1 MIYNGKDYP
10 VDGVMFDVD
19 GTLWDSTEVVAESWN
34 RALQD
39 TGHDIR
45 VDATRLKG
53 LFGLPM
59 IDIFKNIMP
68 EASQEEFE
76 EFEDL
81 CNRYEEEQLKVEAGY
96 IYSGISE
103 VIKNLSKKYKV
114 FIISNCQ
121 SGYIEIVMH
130 HLGIEKFITDY
141 TCPGDSGMLKAANIQ
156 MMAQKY
162 NLKSPV
168 YVGDTHMDE
177 LACIEAKVPIVFASY
192 GFGKVDDP
200 VAVINEPTELEKI
213 F

>member
-1 MIYNGKDYP
+1 MIYKEKDYP
-10 VDGVMFDVD
+10 VDGIMFDVD

-34 RALQD
+34 RALKD
-39 TGHDIR
+39 TGHTLT
-45 VDATRLKG
+45 VDADRLKG

-68 EASQEEFE
+68 EATKEEFE

-81 CNRYEEEQLKVEAGY
+81 CNRYEEEQLKKEPGA
-96 IYSGISE
+96 IYEGISE
-103 VIKNLSKKYKV
+103 VIKKLSRKYKV

-130 HLGIEKFITDY
+130 HLGIEEYITDY
-141 TCPGDSGMLKAANIQ
+141 TCPGDSGLLKAANIK
-156 MMAQKY
+156 MMADKHGI
-162 NLKSPV
+162 KCPV

-177 LACIEAKVPIVFASY
+177 MACQEADVPIVFATY
-192 GFGKVDDP
+192 GFGKVETP
-200 VAVINEPTELEKI
+200 VAVINTPKELEKI